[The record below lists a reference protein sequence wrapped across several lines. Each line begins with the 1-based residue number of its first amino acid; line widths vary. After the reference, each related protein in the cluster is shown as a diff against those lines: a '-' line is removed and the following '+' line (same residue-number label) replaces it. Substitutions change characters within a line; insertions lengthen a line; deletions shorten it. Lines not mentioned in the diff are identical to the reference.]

1 MTPNQITEFKQLL
14 QRCLF
19 ENYGYSASDAY
30 KAVHDSYLNA
40 ALRDDPDYADHD
52 SIEYWAE
59 IIYEEYA
66 QKTPK

>member
-30 KAVHDSYLNA
+30 KAVQGSYLCK
-40 ALRDDPDYADHD
+40 ALKNDPDYADHD

-59 IIYEEYA
+59 IIDEEYA
-66 QKTPK
+66 QKIQK